1 MSNSI
6 PSLRRAR
13 PAALALALVAAATA
27 HAAGS
32 YTFVDLG
39 ERTVGNGMNAD
50 GDVAGT
56 LNENTQQSQAAVWHA
71 ATGTWTPLRH
81 GWKAMAV
88 NRGGGAVGSD
98 SMHETLDVAIRW
110 SPAGFPTVLPA
121 ADSVSD
127 ANGIDDAGTV
137 YGDYFEPADGLF
149 HAVTWAGTVRTEL
162 GCPDG
167 FQCSAITGNRH
178 GVILGDV
185 LEINGP
191 GRWPALVQDGQ
202 WTILPTP
209 GDCGSMH
216 AVNAKGHV
224 VGDACQVSTG
234 FDVWHGFLWKGGKMH
249 DLGSLRKG
257 WISSAFAV
265 NAQDVVAGFVQQP
278 GAIPHAAVWE
288 AGTWTRLEDVTA
300 GAEGYTFWNA
310 AGIDDAG
317 RVLVNATAADGK
329 SHALVLTPVAAR

>member
-1 MSNSI
+1 MSISV

-13 PAALALALVAAATA
+13 SAALALSLVGSAAA

-39 ERTVGNGMNAD
+39 ERTVGHGMNPN
-50 GDVAGT
+50 GDVAAT
-56 LNENTQQSQAAVWHA
+56 LHENTRQSQAAVWHA
-71 ATGTWTPLRH
+71 ATGTWTELRH
-81 GWKAMAV
+81 GWEAVAV
-88 NRGGGAVGSD
+88 NRSGGAVGSD

-121 ADSVSD
+121 AGSVSE

-137 YGDYFEPADGLF
+137 YGGYYEPADGLY
-149 HAVTWAGTVRTEL
+149 HAVTWAGATRTDL
-162 GCPDG
+162 GCVDG
-167 FQCSAITGNRH
+167 FQCTAITGNRH
-178 GVILGDV
+178 GVIAGDV

-209 GDCGSMH
+209 GNCGSMH
-216 AVNAKGHV
+216 AVNARSHV
-224 VGDACQVSTG
+224 VGDACQVSTTY
-234 FDVWHGFLWKGGKMH
+234 DVWHGFLWKNGTLH
-249 DLGSLRKG
+249 DLGSTRKD

-265 NAQDVVAGFVQQP
+265 NAQDVVAGMVQQP
-278 GAIPHAAVWE
+278 GAISHAAIWE

-300 GAEGYTFWNA
+300 GAAGYFFWNA
-310 AGIDDAG
+310 VGIDDAG
-317 RVLVNATAADGK
+317 RVLVNTTAPDGL
-329 SHALVLTPVAAR
+329 SHALVLTPAAAR